1 MRETSVAHMFKGTL
15 PQLIAVVTG
24 TVSAISD
31 GMQYGWS
38 APLIPVLQS
47 PDSPVKITETD
58 AVWLENIY
66 MIGGMAGLPITI
78 YCVDRIGR
86 QKTIIGAC
94 ITNLIAWIIIAVG
107 NSVEYL
113 LLARFLTGLAGDVNF
128 VAAPM
133 YIAEI
138 ADQKIR
144 GFLAGIIYLMML
156 LGILVIYS
164 VGPFVPV
171 YASSVVGMG
180 LLIFELLTYPFMP
193 ESPYYLLG
201 KGKYEAA
208 QKSLRRLRGTMDV
221 DKELQEISKAVERQ
235 RSERGRP
242 QDLILIK
249 SNRKALLIMSV
260 LNAAQHLSSISVIL
274 MNLHKILEAAGSIY
288 MSSQVAAIIFAA
300 AMLISA
306 SSASF
311 IIDKYGRKILLTS
324 SSLLTGLSLLVI
336 AIYFQLQNSGV
347 DVASVSWIPI
357 ASVMVYAAVFKFGL
371 GMVPIVM
378 TAELFPAKVKAMGMT
393 LSDLMY
399 LLFGLISIE
408 MYHVLSEA
416 YGIQVPFFI
425 FAASCLLTAAF
436 CAFVIPETKG
446 KTLEEIQFILKGE
459 PYEPPHVVENGK
471 SSEIVDSKIS
481 DCTHL

>member
-1 MRETSVAHMFKGTL
+1 
-15 PQLIAVVTG
+15 
-24 TVSAISD
+24 
-31 GMQYGWS
+31 MQYGWS
-38 APLIPVLQS
+38 APLIPVLES

-58 AVWLENIY
+58 AAWLENIY
-66 MIGGMAGLPITI
+66 MIGGIAGLPLTI
-78 YCVDRIGR
+78 YFVDRIGR

-94 ITNLIAWIIIAVG
+94 ITNLIAWIIIAVA
-107 NSVEYL
+107 NSPEYL
-113 LLARFLTGLAGDVNF
+113 LVARFLTGLAGDVNF

-133 YIAEI
+133 YVAEI

-171 YASSVVGMG
+171 YASCVVGAG
-180 LLIFELLTYPFMP
+180 LLVFELLTYPFMP
-193 ESPYYLLG
+193 ESPYYLLA
-201 KGKYEAA
+201 KGKHDAA
-208 QKSLRRLRGTMDV
+208 QKSLRRLRGTIDV
-221 DKELQEISKAVERQ
+221 DKELQNIAQAVERQ

-249 SNRKALLIMSV
+249 SNRKAFLIMSV
-260 LNAAQHLSSISVIL
+260 LNGAQHFSSISVIL
-274 MNLHKILEAAGSIY
+274 MNLHMILEAAGSIY
-288 MSSQVAAIIFAA
+288 INSNVAAIIFAA
-300 AMLISA
+300 AMLVSA

-336 AIYFQLQNSGV
+336 AIYFALKNSGIDV
-347 DVASVSWIPI
+347 SVASWVPI
-357 ASVMVYAAVFKFGL
+357 VSVMVYAAVFKFGL

-378 TAELFPAKVKAMGMT
+378 TAELFPAKVKAIGMT
-393 LSDLMY
+393 LSDAMY
-399 LLFGLISIE
+399 LIFGLISIYLYQTLKE
-408 MYHVLSEA
+408 SC
-416 YGIQVPFFI
+416 GIHVPFFI
-425 FAASCLLTAAF
+425 FAGSCFLTAIF

-459 PYEPPHVVENGK
+459 PYQPQQVNNIENGEK
-471 SSEIVDSKIS
+471 TNETTIQNKNEI
-481 DCTHL
+481 THL